1 MNGVEKEVNRLSL
14 MFKDENMDKF
24 RSRLTLCK
32 MRQQLAEDDGRFLK
46 YVKSIMDDKVSD
58 LSIDVKKVI
67 LNKALKRKQPDTMNM
82 VLQETVTDLI
92 GQIQYEYK
100 LFMKKVIVLREM

>member
-1 MNGVEKEVNRLSL
+1 
-14 MFKDENMDKF
+14 
-24 RSRLTLCK
+24 
-32 MRQQLAEDDGRFLK
+32 LAEDDGRFLK

-67 LNKALKRKQPDTMNM
+67 LNKALKRKQPGTMNM
-82 VLQETVTDLI
+82 ALQETVTDLI

>member
-1 MNGVEKEVNRLSL
+1 
-14 MFKDENMDKF
+14 
-24 RSRLTLCK
+24 
-32 MRQQLAEDDGRFLK
+32 
-46 YVKSIMDDKVSD
+46 MDDKVSD